1 MKTHHK
7 TNLDQLEAE
16 SIFII
21 REVFAEAK
29 RPVLLH
35 SLGKD
40 SCVLLHIIIKA
51 FYPASISFP
60 LLHIDTGWKFSEM
73 YKFRDYIK
81 KKFKLNFLIHKNKD
95 GIKKNI
101 NPIDYPSEIYTDMM
115 KTQPLK
121 EALNFY
127 NFDCAFGGARRDE
140 ERSRAKERV
149 FSMRN
154 DQHSW
159 DPKQQRPEIWNLYNL
174 KINKKQNARV
184 FPLSNWTELDI
195 WEYIYRE
202 KINIPSLYF
211 SKKRPLIKR
220 ENSLIMVDDNRIKL
234 KKNEKII
241 KKNVRFRTLGCYPL
255 SGAVESQ
262 ASTLKKIIAEIT
274 NSKRSE
280 RAGRLIDRDQE
291 SSMELKKNQG
301 YF

>member
-1 MKTHHK
+1 MKAHHK